1 MRNNFG
7 WEAPLSSFGQFCFEA
22 NQYQCFIQRHMKC
35 WWNKII
41 CIRQY
46 ERFPDIVILPI
57 PKYFSRKQW
66 YVYFELEEEQSR
78 HRLQPGEMRCQTI
91 VTSVKR
97 PGSPPPRYSP
107 PEGHNS
113 FAQKTRSESSK
124 ICQWLAIG
132 KMAQEGG
139 TLSSLFGYLAHPMC
153 WWWPSISV
161 SLPIFCLF
169 RCLSAS

>member
-1 MRNNFG
+1 
-7 WEAPLSSFGQFCFEA
+7 
-22 NQYQCFIQRHMKC
+22 MKC

-139 TLSSLFGYLAHPMC
+139 TLSAVTPLWILGPPIC
-153 WWWPSISV
+153 CWWPSISV